1 MANVTVIPAK
11 PRQELQGLEATAKL
25 RVCAYCRV
33 STDNEEQLSSYEA
46 QVSHYTDYIKRNP
59 EWTFGGIFADEGI
72 SGTNTKKRVEFNR
85 MIEECMAGKIDM
97 VITKSISRFARNT
110 LDTLQYV
117 RQLKEKGIAI
127 FFEKENVNTL
137 DSKGEFLIT
146 LLGSLA
152 QEESSNISQ
161 ITRMGIAYRFQEG
174 KVIVNHN
181 RFLGYT
187 KDDNG
192 ELIIVPEEAEV
203 IRRIFRE
210 FMVGKSPYKIAT
222 NLQRD
227 GIITGSGGLRWYD
240 STVNK
245 ILKNEKYM
253 GEALLQKT
261 YTVDFL
267 SKKRVKNNG
276 HAAQYY
282 VEDSHPPI
290 ISKEEFVA
298 VQLEFER
305 RANMRGYSKTG
316 KSKFTSNYAFSGK
329 LFCGNCGSK
338 FRRTKW
344 GKGKNEQIVWI
355 CINHQMG
362 GECDMKTVKEKAVE
376 QAFLRVMNRFI
387 GSKDAFL
394 SVANGSEVGQSGIED
409 INARVAVLQQE
420 LLNLARNP
428 EIDNQ
433 EYPTLAAEIEVLRK
447 KQQGLKETEAERV
460 WKDRKG
466 EEFIAYLAAQGSL
479 LDKFDDDL
487 FWRLIEKVKVHSMVE
502 VEFVFK
508 TGAEVWEIM

>member
-11 PRQELQGLEATAKL
+11 PRQELQGLEATAKF

-46 QVSHYTDYIKRNP
+46 QVSHYTDYIKRNQD
-59 EWTFGGIFADEGI
+59 WAFGGIFADEGI

-117 RQLKEKGIAI
+117 RQLKEKGVAI

-161 ITRMGIAYRFQEG
+161 ITKMGIAYRFQEG

-187 KDDNG
+187 KDENG
-192 ELIIVPEEAEV
+192 ELVIVPEEAEV
-203 IRRIFRE
+203 IKRIYRE
-210 FMVGKSPYKIAT
+210 FMDGNSPYKIAT

-227 GIITGSGGLRWYD
+227 GVITGSGGLRWYD

-261 YTVDFL
+261 FTVDFL
-267 SKKRVKNNG
+267 TKKRVKNNG
-276 HAAQYY
+276 QAAQYY
-282 VEDSHPPI
+282 VENSHPPI
-290 ISKEEFVA
+290 ISKEEFA
-298 VQLEFER
+298 AAQIEFER
-305 RANMRGYSKTG
+305 RTSMRGYSKTG
-316 KSKFTSNYAFSGK
+316 KSKFTSDYAFSGK
-329 LFCGNCGSK
+329 LFCQNCGSK

-344 GKGKNEQIVWI
+344 GKGKNQQIVWI

-362 GECDMKTVKEKAVE
+362 GNEACDMKAVKEKALE
-376 QAFLRVMNRFI
+376 QAFLRVMNRAIKMKRFDE
-387 GSKDAFL
+387 K
-394 SVANGSEVGQSGIED
+394 ANTTLVSEVDLISEQAEL
-409 INARVAVLQQE
+409 VLREKQVQE
-420 LLNLARNP
+420 LQDYLKA
-428 EIDNQ
+428 Q
-433 EYPTLAAEIEVLRK
+433 ETC
-447 KQQGLKETEAERV
+447 
-460 WKDRKG
+460 
-466 EEFIAYLAAQGSL
+466 L
-479 LDKFDDDL
+479 LKFDEEI
-487 FWRLIEKVKVHSMVE
+487 FRRIIEKVKVRSMVE
-502 VEFVFK
+502 VEFVFRA
-508 TGAEVWEIM
+508 GNEVREIL